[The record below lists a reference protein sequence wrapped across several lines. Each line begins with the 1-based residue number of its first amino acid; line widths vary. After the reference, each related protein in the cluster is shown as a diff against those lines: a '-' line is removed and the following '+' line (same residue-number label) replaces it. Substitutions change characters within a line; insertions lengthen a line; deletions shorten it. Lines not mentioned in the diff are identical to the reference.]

1 MFKKWQLIQ
10 NFLFDCTNIK
20 SFYTSFSITHFA
32 GTLCPGLRRMM
43 SSLTNKGTG
52 TLVFIPSLIVHC
64 REMHGDIGEFMNGK
78 SSAHQS
84 DLDKTSL
91 FKKCT
96 GNQIRSLEFIIIKYQ
111 KNYLRKKLLHL
122 NSFEL

>member
-1 MFKKWQLIQ
+1 MFKKVAADSKLLIWLYKYQ
-10 NFLFDCTNIK
+10 ILQ

-84 DLDKTSL
+84 DLDKTSWCL
-91 FKKCT
+91 KNVQ
-96 GNQIRSLEFIIIKYQ
+96 GIR
-111 KNYLRKKLLHL
+111 
-122 NSFEL
+122 